1 MKTKVSV
8 IYYFTILIVVL
19 FVLSMLFTLLVI
31 SSNTIS
37 HNQMIKNDKE
47 GFTNKIRETYR
58 PYFRNLRLGTNN
70 YYNKMKNKFLSFFRK
85 LGLF

>member
-19 FVLSMLFTLLVI
+19 FVLSLLFTLLVI

-37 HNQMIKNDKE
+37 HNQMINDKE

-70 YYNKMKNKFLSFFRK
+70 YYNKMKNRFLSFFRK